1 MENPGVGYRTV
12 VSLAM
17 EMSLQLV
24 QPIVYTPLLNSFSS
38 GLQTAEIA
46 STDSLYPG
54 ALLVVD
60 SGANAEVVTVISV
73 TTAGSPPGPAFTAT
87 FAESHVAGVLVQGG
101 TFPVQ
106 AITDPLFTTAEI
118 LGYIARAQNEFL
130 AEVPCI
136 FALSHQT
143 VNVGQMLQS
152 APATTIEMERV
163 AAVNT
168 ILTLT
173 SMTRAI
179 GVVTAV
185 SSTPHGYS
193 TGSAFSIISAT
204 DTTFI
209 GAFQVA
215 TVIDQYTF
223 TYQQST
229 ADATTSGTAGLWS
242 RLYEVSQQELTN
254 QQPSWRT
261 QSITALKSWYEDR
274 QGLYGWGCNGVPAS
288 NFPVELLCSIRDTD
302 TLGLLDGFLLP
313 DVVLH
318 GVRYLALS
326 YAWSKDGEMQ
336 DQSRAKFCK
345 MRADRV
351 ILATQRFLSG
361 MGLIPPMQSSG
372 GRRA

>member
-1 MENPGVGYRTV
+1 
-12 VSLAM
+12 
-17 EMSLQLV
+17 
-24 QPIVYTPLLNSFSS
+24 
-38 GLQTAEIA
+38 
-46 STDSLYPG
+46 
-54 ALLVVD
+54 
-60 SGANAEVVTVISV
+60 
-73 TTAGSPPGPAFTAT
+73 
-87 FAESHVAGVLVQGG
+87 
-101 TFPVQ
+101 
-106 AITDPLFTTAEI
+106 
-118 LGYIARAQNEFL
+118 
-130 AEVPCI
+130 
-136 FALSHQT
+136 
-143 VNVGQMLQS
+143 
-152 APATTIEMERV
+152 
-163 AAVNT
+163 
-168 ILTLT
+168 
-173 SMTRAI
+173 MTRAI

-215 TVIDQYTF
+215 TVIDSYTF
-223 TYQQST
+223 TYQQSA
-229 ADATTSGTAGLWS
+229 ADASTSGTAGLWN
-242 RLYEVSQQELTN
+242 RCYEVSAEELSN